1 MSGWAL
7 VVHWDGRPVAGEELD
22 RVGHCMAP
30 YGTDGTRAAVHGAAA
45 AVVQWHAADPG
56 AEDDVPIVDG
66 DALLCGS
73 LRLDDRDG
81 LRRALRDAGV
91 PVAGDA
97 TDARLALAAWRAWG
111 ADFAERLIGDFAIA
125 IWDGARRTL
134 LVARDGMGV
143 RLAYHGSVAGTT
155 TVSNAVAA
163 IRTLPGLS
171 PALDDGAI
179 ADFLAWGSAVASD
192 ATAFVAVRRVP
203 RGTALTWR
211 DGRIADTR
219 RHWRW
224 PEPEILPLR
233 DAPDAIAAFRD
244 AVDAAVG
251 DRLRGRSASLLLS
264 GGVDSALLAHRARVV
279 RPDVDLRPLTLTHPD
294 LGDPELAYARATA
307 GALGLP
313 LVERDVAITP
323 PVRRAA
329 EAIAATPLPVV
340 EPDDGAWRETERTLR
355 AHAPVVLDGEDGDA
369 LLFPSTG
376 VEAFRELGVV
386 GAFAAAV
393 RYRRDTGVRPWLG
406 VEWRRRLRALQGD
419 ADPAAGWLTARAHSA
434 RHRWP
439 GGPPHPT
446 RSGAVARL
454 ASPNMDALHEA
465 LDPATTGVRLT
476 YAWPLFDRRVIAA
489 AFSIPAIPW
498 CQRKAVSRAI
508 LRPVLPPLVTERE
521 KTPLYGLFD
530 ARVAAWRA
538 TGGSATGPSERVA
551 PWVDIVRWRR
561 VCDTAAANDVATAW
575 RAYALGVWLDQWD
588 LG

>member
-7 VVHWDGRPVAGEELD
+7 VVHWDGRPVAAEELD
-22 RVGHCMAP
+22 RAARAMAP
-30 YGTDGTRAAVHGAAA
+30 YGTDGTRTALHGTAGAVL
-45 AVVQWHAADPG
+45 QWHAADPG

-66 DALLCGS
+66 EALLCGS
-73 LRLDDRDG
+73 LRLDDRDT

-91 PVAGDA
+91 QVAGDA

-125 IWDGARRTL
+125 IWDGARRAL

-143 RLAYHGSVAGTT
+143 RLAYHGAAAGTT
-155 TVSNAVAA
+155 MVSNAVAA

-179 ADFLAWGSAVASD
+179 ADFLAWGSAVADD
-192 ATAFVAVRRVP
+192 ATAFVAVRRVA

-211 DGRIADTR
+211 DGRIEDTR

-224 PEPEILPLR
+224 PEPDILPLR
-233 DAPDAIAAFRD
+233 DVPDAVAAFRD
-244 AVDAAVG
+244 AVDVAVG
-251 DRLRGRSASLLLS
+251 DRLRGPAASLLLS
-264 GGVDSALLAHRARVV
+264 GGIDSALLAHRTRVV
-279 RPDVDLRPLTLTHPD
+279 RPDVDLRPLTLTHPA
-294 LGDPELAYARATA
+294 LGNPELVYARATA

-313 LVERDVAITP
+313 LIERDVAITP

-329 EAIAATPLPVV
+329 EAIAVTPLPVV
-340 EPDDGAWRETERTLR
+340 EPDDGAWRETERALR

-376 VEAFRELGVV
+376 VEACRELGVA
-386 GAFAAAV
+386 GALKAAR
-393 RYRRDTGVRPWLG
+393 RYRRETGMRPWLG
-406 VEWRRRLRALQGD
+406 VEWRRRLRVLRGD
-419 ADPAAGWLTARAHSA
+419 ADPAAGWLTARARAA
-434 RHRWP
+434 RHAWP
-439 GGPPHPT
+439 DGPSHPT

-454 ASPNMDALHEA
+454 ASPTFDGLHES
-465 LDPATTGVRLT
+465 LDPAATGVRLT

-489 AFSIPAIPW
+489 AFAIPAIPW

-508 LRPVLPPLVTERE
+508 LRPVLPPLVTERP
-521 KTPLYGLFD
+521 KTPLYGLYE

-538 TGGSATGPSERVA
+538 AGGADQLPSPRVA
-551 PWVDIVRWRR
+551 PWVDLGAWRR
-561 VCDTAAANDVATAW
+561 VCATAAPGDIATAW
-575 RAYALGVWLDQWD
+575 RAFALDLWLEQWG